1 MSTLK
6 NFILLLFITFYS
18 NSFSQITN
26 FRIYPSGVAQI
37 EPSIAKH
44 PANPLI
50 MFASAYTISGAF
62 RSEGVYFTT
71 NGGISWFGSD
81 TCNSGSS
88 SNNHGGDPG
97 PVIDKDGRFI
107 LTHQGG
113 FITGMFSNYSTNFGT
128 NWSSN
133 QLISSGD
140 QDKGTPGNDDIA

>member
-6 NFILLLFITFYS
+6 YFILLLFITYYS

-62 RSEGVYFTT
+62 RSEAGL
-71 NGGISWFGSD
+71 
-81 TCNSGSS
+81 
-88 SNNHGGDPG
+88 DPT
-97 PVIDKDGRFI
+97 PATAALHPI
-107 LTHQGG
+107 
-113 FITGMFSNYSTNFGT
+113 ITAAIRD
-128 NWSSN
+128 
-133 QLISSGD
+133 L
-140 QDKGTPGNDDIA
+140 